1 MSEYLKIDMN
11 SKFNKIMERFEDSEQ
26 SVTAFRLVNIQETP
40 SHYGSEASASSTKY
54 RRESVNSEE
63 SR

>member
-1 MSEYLKIDMN
+1 
-11 SKFNKIMERFEDSEQ
+11 MERFEDSEQ